1 MSELEE
7 RINNIIA
14 SNLVRLL
21 KVRNRT
27 QLELAEYLG
36 VTQATISNWCNG
48 IKMPRMDKIDLICKF
63 FDIRRS
69 QLMDEP
75 SSSSDSQAAVPLDP
89 GEERLLY
96 LYRGLNSVGQT
107 KLNEYAEDLS
117 ANKKYQ
123 LRVHDVVSESSPTY
137 GINIDNSD
145 LPMVA
150 ETQAKYGDEAI

>member
-1 MSELEE
+1 MDKRTERLIEAFNRSELTQVELCKATGITKGALSSYLSGRYFPKQQAIE
-7 RINNIIA
+7 KLA
-14 SNLVRLL
+14 SALNVS
-21 KVRNRT
+21 VY
-27 QLELAEYLG
+27 YLMG
-36 VTQATISNWCNG
+36 
-48 IKMPRMDKIDLICKF
+48 L
-63 FDIRRS
+63 
-69 QLMDEP
+69 DEP
-75 SSSSDSQAAVPLDP
+75 SSSSDSQAAVPADP

-107 KLNEYAEDLS
+107 KLNEYAGDLS
-117 ANKKYQ
+117 ANEKYQ

>member
-1 MSELEE
+1 MSEVEE

-75 SSSSDSQAAVPLDP
+75 SSSSEADQADRLFIEKYSRDVYDAAMKYSKLDSTDRARAT
-89 GEERLLY
+89 ERIDTLLEGDKY
-96 LYRGLNSVGQT
+96 
-107 KLNEYAEDLS
+107 
-117 ANKKYQ
+117 KKSQ
-123 LRVHDVVSESSPTY
+123 NRSSDRQSHIL
-137 GINIDNSD
+137 G
-145 LPMVA
+145 V
-150 ETQAKYGDEAI
+150 